1 MPSSWASSHFSSSSN
16 VEVVL
21 SSKRPR
27 SALKIRLEILE
38 IVRDEALSKPTKI
51 MLMANLPRERFAR
64 YLKDLVSQGL
74 LEENRDS
81 VAKVYTLTA
90 KGLDFVN
97 RVKEVENFV
106 ATFEL
111 AI

>member
-1 MPSSWASSHFSSSSN
+1 MPSFWASSSFSSSN
-16 VEVVL
+16 GAVVL

-38 IVRDEALSKPTKI
+38 IVRDEAPSKPAKI
-51 MLMANLPRERFAR
+51 MLMANLPRERLAR

-81 VAKVYTLTA
+81 VTKAYTLTA
-90 KGLDFVN
+90 RGLDFVN